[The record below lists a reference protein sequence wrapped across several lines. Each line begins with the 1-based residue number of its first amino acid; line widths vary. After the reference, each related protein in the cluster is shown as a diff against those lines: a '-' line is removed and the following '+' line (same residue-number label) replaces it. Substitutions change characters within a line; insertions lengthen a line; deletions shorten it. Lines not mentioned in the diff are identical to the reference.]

1 MSRTQARQDADTPYL
16 DGHIFVPIL
25 PQYVTTGAGAVSAAP
40 AAGQFAVS
48 LPTTATAYVANI
60 PIGNLLFRYGVQD
73 DLQEFFGSGQSGG
86 GAQGQAVGSPFTNS
100 TANASAGA
108 NVSIAVLSSVGFTVG
123 QWCTIDTVAS
133 GVQEFQQINAIPDG
147 THIQF
152 ATLKSAHTSPFP
164 ISQYTFTTPGG
175 VTGRP
180 PFTGVT
186 EFSSVVT
193 ARPKGILIKAIYP
206 VYNIGAVN
214 ATLNTIGLFQTT
226 YLNNAPLPAPTA
238 IIASGANGLITAF
251 SSNVN
256 ITPIPVPI
264 AGQVFRTA
272 RFTEYVLSWAVT
284 TGTAGTATLYGV
296 FIDATYN
303 FN

>member
-16 DGHIFVPIL
+16 DGHVFIPII
-25 PQYVTTGAGAVSAAP
+25 PSYVTTGSGAVSAAP

-73 DLQEFFGSGQSGG
+73 DLQEFFGSGQVGG
-86 GAQGQAVGSPFTNS
+86 GAQGQAVGSPYTNS
-100 TANASAGA
+100 TANASAGT
-108 NVSIAVLSSVGFTVG
+108 NVSIAVLSSVGFVVG

-152 ATLKSAHTSPFP
+152 ALLKSGHTSPFP

-180 PFTGVT
+180 PFAAVT
-186 EFSSVVT
+186 EFSSVVS
-193 ARPKGILIKAIYP
+193 ARPKGLLFKAIYP

-214 ATLNTIGLFQTT
+214 ATVNTIGLFQTT
-226 YLNNAPLPAPTA
+226 YVNNAALPAPVA
-238 IIASGANGLITAF
+238 IIASAANGLTATF
-251 SSNVN
+251 SANVN

-264 AGQVFRTA
+264 AGQVFRTT
-272 RFTEYVLSWAVT
+272 RFSEFVLSWAVT
-284 TGTAGTATLYGV
+284 TGSGGTATLYGV
-296 FIDATYN
+296 FVDFTYN
-303 FN
+303 LN